1 MNLSMMKKALELK
14 SNLDRAQKELGK
26 MTVEAQ
32 SDRGAVRVTANGQQ
46 KILSITISPELIDP
60 DRADKLEKQVLKA
73 VTEALDKS
81 RKLASKH
88 LSKLTGGIKI
98 PGITE

>member
-1 MNLSMMKKALELK
+1 MNLSMIKQALELK
-14 SNLDRAQKELGK
+14 SKMEKTQKELSK

-32 SDRGAVRVTANGQQ
+32 SGDGAVNVKANGRL
-46 KILSITISPELIDP
+46 KILSIKISPEVIDP
-60 DRADKLEKQVLKA
+60 AKSAQLEKLVLKA
-73 VTEALDKS
+73 VTDALDKS
-81 RKLASKH
+81 KKLADEH